1 MNHRSL
7 LTLLFALTI
16 ALLVTNC
23 GSSDPMNAMLRPNAS
38 NVVSPLSTTTGSL
51 TFSNESLIEPEGG
64 SEPEVAIG
72 VDGTM
77 GIAALRFLL
86 FGTNLWTGPA
96 GSSPTLR
103 GVIDAALQPHGRRT
117 ALGGG
122 DADVDVASTGT
133 LHETSLIF
141 LVNPPFKAA
150 TLGVSQTRCPNAASF
165 DLSACTSRILDQAGA
180 DRPWITSEGSHVY
193 IAYHDSGNSSLV
205 HVQRSEDDGL
215 TWTRVGDPIVGHG
228 RVTGSATFNNE
239 AGPIVAD
246 PVTHNVYTIYAAG
259 EPGIQKAK
267 VAVFN
272 NIFVSHST
280 DFGKSW
286 TSVLVF
292 HAPLFTRLNNI
303 FPSLAVDSTNGHLY
317 ATWSDGT
324 VVSFSVST
332 DEGSTWS
339 TPVSVNVAPANTAIF
354 PWIAAHGG
362 TVDVVYYA
370 TTSPSNE
377 DGAVWN
383 VYLAQTTSAGA
394 SFTQSLVSQH
404 SNHTGVICEEGIA
417 CDPAHRTLLDL
428 FKVAINPNTGLA
440 GVVYTDDTISVD
452 QSGNPLPQIVLAQQ
466 GP

>member
-1 MNHRSL
+1 M
-7 LTLLFALTI
+7 LTPKM
-16 ALLVTNC
+16 V
-23 GSSDPMNAMLRPNAS
+23 S
-38 NVVSPLSTTTGSL
+38 NVASPLSTTTGSL
-51 TFSNESLIEPEGG
+51 TFSNEPLLTPEGD
-64 SEPEVAIG
+64 SEPAVAIG

-77 GIAALRFLL
+77 GITALRWLL

-122 DADVDVASTGT
+122 DADVDVAVTGT

-141 LVNPPFKAA
+141 LVNPPFNSAQ
-150 TLGVSQTRCPNAASF
+150 LGVSYTRCPNAASF
-165 DLSACTSRILDQAGA
+165 DLSTCTSRILDQAGA
-180 DRPWITSEGSHVY
+180 DRQWITSEGSHVY
-193 IAYHDSGNSSLV
+193 IAYHDSGNSTLV

-215 TWTRVGDPIVGHG
+215 TWKKVGDPIVGHG
-228 RVTGSATFNNE
+228 RVTGGSTFNNE

-246 PVTHNVYTIYAAG
+246 PLSHNVYTIYAAG
-259 EPGIQKAK
+259 EPGIQKAT
-267 VAVFN
+267 VAIFN

-303 FPSLAVDSTNGHLY
+303 FPSLAVDPTNGHLY

-324 VVSFSVST
+324 IVSFSVST
-332 DEGSTWS
+332 DQGSTWS

-370 TTSPSNE
+370 TTAPSNE

-383 VYLAQTTSAGA
+383 VYLAQTTNAGA
-394 SFTQSLVSQH
+394 SFTQNLVSPH

-417 CDPAHRTLLDL
+417 CDPVHRTLLDL
-428 FKVAINPNTGLA
+428 FEVAINPNTGLA
-440 GVVYTDDTISVD
+440 SVVYTDDTISVD
-452 QSGNPLPQIVLAQQ
+452 QDGHPLPQIVLAQQ